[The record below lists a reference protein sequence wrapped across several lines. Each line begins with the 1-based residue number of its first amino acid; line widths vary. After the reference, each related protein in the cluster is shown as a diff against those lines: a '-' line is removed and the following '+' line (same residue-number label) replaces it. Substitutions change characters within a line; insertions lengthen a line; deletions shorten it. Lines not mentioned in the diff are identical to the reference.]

1 MKSQQYEAL
10 NIQLYSKTSFQIDRL
25 FEKFSTIS
33 ISYINFSLNYKNIT
47 SELKNNILQLSN
59 SIQITIPDGTY
70 NINLINKT
78 LLSTQYSGFYY
89 KLIYNPSIST
99 YSIYRFNSLSDQ
111 QQEINATIQNISPL
125 NQNSLNLKLQNRPN
139 LLEAFKIRSNLFD
152 IHQNF
157 NLSFDISNEL
167 IIPIS
172 SIPGSWNHYEPN
184 NISFSNQLS
193 KSLSITFELLTLD
206 NQPISFISTDPINIF
221 LLFSN

>member
-172 SIPGSWNHYEPN
+172 SIPGS
-184 NISFSNQLS
+184 
-193 KSLSITFELLTLD
+193 
-206 NQPISFISTDPINIF
+206 
-221 LLFSN
+221 